1 MAPAA
6 LSAFVAGLGLLP
18 YLTFARQQ
26 GSLKPFKSAFD
37 EDSYLLN
44 SASAPYRFLS
54 GASVG
59 VIDVLTPGMTGLLI
73 TADVLIPILV
83 VISTWMLAT
92 RLVGGAGPRLLCALL
107 LLFGQELFSLA
118 NSIVWPGQPI
128 LRLRD
133 LAPPTTL
140 KLFPDATTSYFGLFR
155 TPEPAVSWVLLFGF
169 LALISGPDPLAA
181 FEGRWRRLTYPIAA
195 LLGFAYPFSSVP
207 IIVFLAVL
215 LAWSFKHQRQRS
227 PAVAVA
233 FLIAVVSFLLA
244 ALISAIGGS
253 TSGTSVVVSSR
264 FPILTPALA
273 MGTVIAISFL
283 LIHRRD
289 VFRRLSLLIPFAAA
303 LLPLVIANQ
312 QLVTGMMISS
322 RDWERYA
329 NYPLIIFAGI
339 CLVASVKDRWP
350 TTAGTRSSPRRP
362 RRGMD
367 RGRLPGSAPRCLA
380 TGRLRR
386 VGTDK
391 H

>member
-1 MAPAA
+1 MAAPCVPAA

-107 LLFGQELFSLA
+107 LLFGQELFRSRTR
-118 NSIVWPGQPI
+118 SSGQVNRSSAYATW
-128 LRLRD
+128 LLH
-133 LAPPTTL
+133 PTTL

-195 LLGFAYPFSSVP
+195 LLGFAYPFSSGPDHRVP
-207 IIVFLAVL
+207 C
-215 LAWSFKHQRQRS
+215 
-227 PAVAVA
+227 
-233 FLIAVVSFLLA
+233 
-244 ALISAIGGS
+244 G
-253 TSGTSVVVSSR
+253 
-264 FPILTPALA
+264 
-273 MGTVIAISFL
+273 
-283 LIHRRD
+283 
-289 VFRRLSLLIPFAAA
+289 
-303 LLPLVIANQ
+303 
-312 QLVTGMMISS
+312 
-322 RDWERYA
+322 
-329 NYPLIIFAGI
+329 
-339 CLVASVKDRWP
+339 
-350 TTAGTRSSPRRP
+350 
-362 RRGMD
+362 
-367 RGRLPGSAPRCLA
+367 APRL
-380 TGRLRR
+380 
-386 VGTDK
+386 VV
-391 H
+391 